1 MLINLSDYL
10 FIFSWLNIYQ
20 TPAAY
25 SFRNAF
31 FYMQWADDD
40 SLPSDPNLFH
50 SNLVVLRK
58 TRRKTKLHPHKLRS
72 KFVCDPQRVI
82 EVGNHF
88 VWEFLNPSDGT
99 FYFTPEHAILHHYR
113 VCEYGGN
120 DCITA
125 DSTVDRTV
133 YKYRK
138 KLVDRITNTLG
149 NLDSN
154 CLIEAQVYTNET
166 MYFSN

>member
-1 MLINLSDYL
+1 M
-10 FIFSWLNIYQ
+10 NIYQ

-40 SLPSDPNLFH
+40 TLPLDPNPFH

-58 TRRKTKLHPHKLRS
+58 TRRKTKLHPHKQRS
-72 KFVCDPQRVI
+72 KYICDPRRTV

-88 VWEFLNPSDGT
+88 IWEFLNPNDGT

-120 DCITA
+120 DCVTA

-133 YKYRK
+133 YKYRQ

-149 NLDSN
+149 NLDTN
-154 CLIEAQVYTNET
+154 CLIEAQANTNET
-166 MYFSN
+166 LYFSN

>member
-1 MLINLSDYL
+1 MNY
-10 FIFSWLNIYQ
+10 FICFSWLNIYQ

-40 SLPSDPNLFH
+40 TLPLDQNPFH
-50 SNLVVLRK
+50 SNIVVLRK
-58 TRRKTKLHPHKLRS
+58 TRRKTKLHPHKQRS
-72 KFVCDPQRVI
+72 KYICDPRRIV

-88 VWEFLNPSDGT
+88 IWEFLNPSDGT
-99 FYFTPEHAILHHYR
+99 FYFTPERAILHHYR

-120 DCITA
+120 DCVTA

-149 NLDSN
+149 NLDTN
-154 CLIEAQVYTNET
+154 CLIEAQANTNET
-166 MYFSN
+166 LYFSN